1 VVTDI
6 LTWTATAIA
15 VALAPLAVLWLMPLV
30 SDALMLVRRPAPR
43 APATGA
49 RTRLLVLVP
58 AHNESYTIAPCVE
71 SLLAM
76 RRERADARV
85 IVVADNC
92 ADDTAAVARGL
103 GAEVLE
109 RFDTVRRGKPPA
121 LAWAMTQVC
130 LPDFDAVVIIDA
142 DTIVDAGFADALAAQ
157 GPLRDTA
164 LQAYHDTWNP
174 SESWLAVLGELLAAV
189 RYQGQYPAKAR
200 VGLNVPLT
208 GNGMVLGTGV
218 LERAG
223 WVDDSLT
230 ENWELY
236 ARYTEQGERIGY
248 AREARL
254 FAQEART
261 LAQGSVQRRRWQA
274 GRWIVFRTH
283 LRPTLTS
290 RKIGWHQKI
299 DTLGELSV
307 PGPILQAAVA
317 LLVGVALGLT
327 GVPAARIVAAAFL
340 LSLVP
345 TIAWTAVAWARHP
358 RPGRIALAFLRIPVY
373 VGWRITVALLAVRT
387 GRSGAWLRSPRHR
400 PESAG

>member
-1 VVTDI
+1 MEP
-6 LTWTATAIA
+6 LGYWLATAVA
-15 VALAPLAVLWLMPLV
+15 VALAPLALLWLMPLL
-30 SDALMLVRRPAPR
+30 SDALMLVRRRVARPPAPDAR
-43 APATGA
+43 A
-49 RTRLLVLVP
+49 RLLVLVP
-58 AHNESYTIAPCVE
+58 AHNESFTIAPCVE

-76 RRERADARV
+76 RSGGADSRV

-92 ADDTAAVARGL
+92 GDDTASVARGL
-103 GAEVLE
+103 GAEVFE
-109 RFDTVRRGKPPA
+109 RFDTVRRGKPHA
-121 LAWAMTQVC
+121 LDWAMAQVT
-130 LPDFDAVVIIDA
+130 LTDYDAVVIIDA
-142 DTIVDAGFADALAAQ
+142 DTIVDPGFADALAAM

-174 SESWLAVLGELLAAV
+174 SESWLAVLGELLASV

-218 LERAG
+218 LARAG
-223 WVDDSLT
+223 WVNESLT

-236 ARYTEQGERIGY
+236 ARYTERGERIGY
-248 AREARL
+248 ARDARL
-254 FAQEART
+254 FAQEAKT

-274 GRWIVFRTH
+274 GRWIVFSTH
-283 LRPTLTS
+283 LWPTLTS
-290 RKIGWHQKI
+290 RAIGWHQKI
-299 DTLGELSV
+299 DTIGELSV

-317 LLVGVALGLT
+317 ALAAIPLALT
-327 GVPAARIVAAAFL
+327 GVPAARVVALMFL

-358 RPGRIALAFLRIPVY
+358 RPGRIALAFLRVPMY
-373 VGWRITVALLAVRT
+373 VGWRMTVALLAVRT
-387 GRSGAWLRSPRHR
+387 GRSGAWLKSPRHR

>member
-1 VVTDI
+1 MST
-6 LTWTATAIA
+6 LGFWLATALA
-15 VALAPLAVLWLMPLV
+15 VALSPLAVLWLLPLV
-30 SDALMLVRRPAPR
+30 SDALMLLRRTVPPPA
-43 APATGA
+43 APAERG
-49 RTRLLVLVP
+49 RLLVLVP
-58 AHNESYTIAPCVE
+58 AHNESFTIAPCVE

-85 IVVADNC
+85 VVVADNC
-92 ADDTAAVARGL
+92 TDDTAAVALSL

-121 LAWAMTQVC
+121 LAWAMTQ
-130 LPDFDAVVIIDA
+130 LPLADYDAVAIIDA
-142 DTIVDAGFADALAAQ
+142 DTVVDAGFADALAAC

-174 SESWLAVLGELLAAV
+174 SESWLAILGELLAAV

-208 GNGMVLGTGV
+208 GNGMILGTSV
-218 LERAG
+218 LARAG

-236 ARYTEQGERIGY
+236 ARYTERGERIGY

-254 FAQEART
+254 FAQEAKT
-261 LAQGSVQRRRWQA
+261 LAQGTVQRRRWQA

-283 LRPTLTS
+283 LWPLLSS
-290 RKIGWHQKI
+290 RDIGLHQKL

-317 LLVGVALGLT
+317 LLLAAGLGLT
-327 GVPAARIVAAAFL
+327 GVPAAQLVAAALL

-345 TIAWTAVAWARHP
+345 TIVWTAIAWARHP
-358 RPGRIALAFLRIPVY
+358 KPGRIAVAFLRMPMYI
-373 VGWRITVALLAVRT
+373 GWRITVALLAVRT